1 MGNLPQIYNFGKIF
15 RLTTSLII
23 ATYNWP
29 EALETVMKSAV
40 SQSVLPDEIL
50 IADDGSSQQ
59 TADLIRKFQSENRVP
74 VHHIWHED
82 KGFRLAEI
90 RNKAIA
96 KAQHDYIIQIDGDVI
111 LHRNFVKDHKN
122 LAKKNCFITGSRV
135 LLSAEFT
142 KEILAKNQAEISP
155 FSKGIKNAQN
165 AIYFPIFNKFAK
177 PENSPLEKMTTRIRG
192 CNMSFWRQDL
202 QDING
207 YDESFVGWGREDSD
221 LVIRLIKKGCYR
233 RKVKFAAV
241 QYHLYHKESSKENLE
256 KNHQILEEALKRKGF
271 WTENGIVK

>member
-1 MGNLPQIYNFGKIF
+1 MGNMSQIYNFGKIF

-29 EALETVMKSAV
+29 EALETVLKSAV
-40 SQSVLPDEIL
+40 SQSIQPDEII
-50 IADDGSSQQ
+50 IADDGSSQK
-59 TADLIRKFQSENRVP
+59 TTDVIRKFQSENRVP

-96 KAQHDYIIQIDGDVI
+96 KSQHDYIIQIDGDVI

-135 LLSAEFT
+135 LLSPEFS
-142 KEILAKNQAEISP
+142 KEILTEKQTKISP

-165 AIYFPIFNKFAK
+165 AIYFPIFNKFVK

-202 QDING
+202 LDING

-241 QYHLYHKESSKENLE
+241 QYHLYHKENSKENLE

>member
-1 MGNLPQIYNFGKIF
+1 MPQIYNFGKIF

-29 EALETVMKSAV
+29 EALETVLKSAV
-40 SQSVLPDEIL
+40 SQSIPPDEIL

-74 VHHIWHED
+74 IHHIWHED

-96 KAQHDYIIQIDGDVI
+96 KSQHDYIIQIDGDVI

-135 LLSAEFT
+135 LLSPEFS
-142 KEILAKNQAEISP
+142 KEILTEKQTKISP

-177 PENSPLEKMTTRIRG
+177 PENNPLEKMTTRIRG

-202 QDING
+202 LEING

-241 QYHLYHKESSKENLE
+241 QYHLYHKENSKENLE

-271 WTENGIVK
+271 WAENGIVK

>member
-1 MGNLPQIYNFGKIF
+1 MPQIYNFGKIF

-29 EALETVMKSAV
+29 EALETVLKSAV
-40 SQSVLPDEIL
+40 SQSIQPDEII
-50 IADDGSSQQ
+50 IADDGSSQK
-59 TADLIRKFQSENRVP
+59 TTDVIRKFQSENRVP

-241 QYHLYHKESSKENLE
+241 QYHLYHKENSKENLE